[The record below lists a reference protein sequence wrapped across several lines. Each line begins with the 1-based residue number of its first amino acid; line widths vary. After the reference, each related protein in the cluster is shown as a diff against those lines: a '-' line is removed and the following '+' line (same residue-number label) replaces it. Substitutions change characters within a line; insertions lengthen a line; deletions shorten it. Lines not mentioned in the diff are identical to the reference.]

1 MGDSPVELHSLW
13 ENEVLNHGSLWHPI
27 FAHNPWTTNL
37 YNYLGYGWETTG
49 LCIPSEQW
57 LVDGHMGARL
67 ITKLTPLWHGG
78 VHPNRGTTILSKFL
92 TGWWFQTFFIFHN
105 IWNNPSH
112 WLIFFKMVKTT
123 NQLSSPNLPNQYVRR
138 TEWPSWP
145 QMFNVILSFLAN
157 SPRLSVLQISMFPFI
172 LLQSLVI
179 AFAIHFCRLCLT
191 VNSRL
196 KLSFNRWSMLVT
208 CHRQCYCES
217 RFFSSLFCL

>member
-1 MGDSPVELHSLW
+1 MGVCGTLFLHTT
-13 ENEVLNHGSLWHPI
+13 HGLQTFISGIWLRNNW
-27 FAHNPWTTNL
+27 AVA
-37 YNYLGYGWETTG
+37 
-49 LCIPSEQW
+49 SQVS

-105 IWNNPSH
+105 IWNNPPH

-145 QMFNVILSFLAN
+145 QMFYVILSFLAN
-157 SPRLSVLQISMFPFI
+157 SPRLSVLQISLHIVTKSGYP
-172 LLQSLVI
+172 LVI
-179 AFAIHFCRLCLT
+179 
-191 VNSRL
+191 
-196 KLSFNRWSMLVT
+196 
-208 CHRQCYCES
+208 
-217 RFFSSLFCL
+217 